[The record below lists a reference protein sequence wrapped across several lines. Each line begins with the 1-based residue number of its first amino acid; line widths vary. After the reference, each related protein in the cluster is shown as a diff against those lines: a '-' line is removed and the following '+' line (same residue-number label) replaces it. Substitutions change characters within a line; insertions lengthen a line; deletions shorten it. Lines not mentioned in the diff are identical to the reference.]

1 MKNKI
6 KISWSVW
13 QTFNTAIRDNP
24 GIKFIGWAPS
34 ASKATVYLDVSGAD
48 GGKEQEALTLGLTT
62 DDDIKE
68 WATAILEPHTNI
80 NTLEITPAPSATD
93 PQPGDTAD
101 GATLGAFLRKKESGT
116 IVFVTANHADTDD
129 TIYVGN
135 SGKQAKV
142 LMREPDLDA
151 LVAGFEPS
159 IKINPT
165 VKYTEVTPKSIASSW
180 SSGRRFG
187 LIGARS
193 GKVAFAR
200 AYRDNFILSKADILN
215 GNPKQ
220 SKTGVTIELN
230 KFELILEP
238 CHTIRNGDSGGPVLF
253 ARESKDECQDKI
265 AGIMIEITSICGN
278 PAVIATKMSAIADKF
293 GVVLP

>member
-13 QTFNTAIRDNP
+13 QTFNTAIRSNP
-24 GIKFIGWAPS
+24 DIKFIGWAPS
-34 ASKATVYLDVSGAD
+34 ASKATVYLGVSGAD
-48 GGKEQEALTLGLTT
+48 GGKEQEALTLDLPPSA
-62 DDDIKE
+62 DIKV
-68 WATAILEPHTNI
+68 WDTAILEPRSSI

-101 GATLGAFLRKKESGT
+101 GATLGAFLRKKANDT
-116 IVFVTANHADTDD
+116 IVFVTANHADTDN

-135 SGKQAKV
+135 SGKRATV
-142 LMREPDLDA
+142 LDRDADLDI
-151 LVAGFEPS
+151 LVAGFEPP
-159 IKINPT
+159 IQINPT
-165 VKYTEVTPKSIASSW
+165 VKYTEVAPKSIAPSW
-180 SSGRRFG
+180 QKGRRFG
-187 LIGARS
+187 LIGAMS

-200 AYRDNFILSKADILN
+200 AYRDNFILSKEEVLNDIHKK
-215 GNPKQ
+215 G
-220 SKTGVTIELN
+220 KTGVTIELN

-238 CHTIRNGDSGGPVLF
+238 CQTIRNGDSGGPVLF
-253 ARESKDECQDKI
+253 AMESKDECRDKI

-278 PAVIATKMSAIADKF
+278 PAVIATKMSAIANKF